1 MAKVAGA
8 ILLVDN
14 IEKSV
19 AFYKKLGLKVAKE
32 VPGTAS
38 TLNLGDF
45 WVELLHKSK
54 VVSEEY
60 KEDIE
65 RPNRGAGLYLQIQVN
80 DADVFYNTIVNNG
93 IVPSGKPK
101 NYPWNQREFIVID
114 PDGYKL
120 AFFNSI

>member
-14 IEKSV
+14 IESST
-19 AFYKKLGLKVAKE
+19 AFYKKLGLNVTNE
-32 VPGTAS
+32 VPDTAT

-45 WVELLHKSK
+45 WLELLHISK

-60 KEDIE
+60 KEDVE
-65 RPNRGAGLYLQIQVN
+65 RPNKGAGLYLQIQV
-80 DADVFYNTIVNNG
+80 DDVDDFYNEIIKNG

-101 NYPWNQREFIVID
+101 DYPWNQREFIVID
-114 PDGYKL
+114 PDGYKV
-120 AFFNSI
+120 AFFSMI